1 MDQEQIKSNVFDV
14 LKSVSDPELGVNISD
29 LGLIEKIIVEG
40 KQILIHLGTTSPVC
54 PASSMMRSTA
64 KETVQNKY
72 PDYNVEIIAATNFKW
87 SKDLMSKAGE
97 TLLNKGPGALTADF
111 PIATEQASIVT
122 PKIKPALQ
130 RVPLLMSAVICLLMG
145 LWTGLIRMGWTWPV
159 KNPEWISLHGPLMVC
174 GFLGTVIGL
183 ERAVGLE
190 KKWGYLAPIFAAFG
204 GISLLIIDASSSIPM
219 AILTASSFFYLAIFL
234 TVLKSHRDFPTYIMT
249 LGALCWFIGNTLVL
263 SGLYVF
269 EIVPWW
275 ICFLVFTIAGERIE
289 LNRFLSPKSESD
301 YYFIGIIVLA
311 IIAAIVSLFNL
322 TVGTITLGVSM
333 ILLTVWLFIYDL
345 AMKTIQQKGLT
356 KFIAASLL
364 IGYFWLGV
372 SGIIA
377 VFLGQLVAGPYYD
390 AYLHTAFIGFTFSMI
405 FGHAPIIFP
414 GILKISM
421 EFNHRFYLH
430 LFLLHLGLLIRI
442 VADLSLNWDFRL
454 WGALI
459 SALAIIVF
467 FLNTVTSVRR

>member
-1 MDQEQIKSNVFDV
+1 MDQGQIKSNVFDV

-29 LGLIEKIIVEG
+29 LGLIEKIIVED

-64 KETVQNKY
+64 KETVQNKF
-72 PDYNVEIIAATNFKW
+72 PDYNVEIKAAENFKW
-87 SKDLMSKAGE
+87 SKDRMSKVGE
-97 TLLNKGPGALTADF
+97 TLLNKGSESFKVDF
-111 PIATEQASIVT
+111 PIATEQANAVT
-122 PKIKPALQ
+122 PKTKPALQ
-130 RVPLLMSAVICLLMG
+130 RIPLLIGAVICLLMG

-190 KKWGYLAPIFAAFG
+190 KKWGYLAPILAAFG
-204 GISLLIIDASSSIPM
+204 GISLLVIDASSSIPM
-219 AILTASSFFYLAIFL
+219 AILTVSSFFYLAIFL
-234 TVLKSHRDFPTYIMT
+234 TVLKNHRDFPTYIMT
-249 LGALCWFIGNTLVL
+249 LGALCWFIGNALVL

-311 IIAAIVSLFNL
+311 IIAAIASLFNPK
-322 TVGTITLGVSM
+322 VGTITLGVSM
-333 ILLTVWLFIYDL
+333 ILLTVWLFLYDL
-345 AMKTIQQKGLT
+345 AMKTIQREGLT

-377 VFLGQLVAGPYYD
+377 VILGQLVAGPYYD

-421 EFNHRFYLH
+421 NFNHRFYLH
-430 LFLLHLGLLIRI
+430 LFLLHLGLLIRV

-459 SALAIIVF
+459 SALAIILF
-467 FLNTVTSVRR
+467 FLNTVTSVKR

>member
-29 LGLIEKIIVEG
+29 LGLIEKIIVEN

-64 KETVQNKY
+64 KETVQNKF
-72 PDYNVEIIAATNFKW
+72 PDYHVEIKAAENFKW
-87 SKDLMSKAGE
+87 SKDRLSKAGE
-97 TLLNKGPGALTADF
+97 TLLNMKSGTFKVDF
-111 PIATEQASIVT
+111 PIATEQASAVT
-122 PKIKPALQ
+122 PKTKPAFQ
-130 RVPLLMSAVICLLMG
+130 RVPLLMGGVICLLMG
-145 LWTGLIRMGWTWPV
+145 LWTGLIRMGWAWPV

-190 KKWGYLAPIFAAFG
+190 KKWGYLAPLLAAIG
-204 GISLLIIDASSSIPM
+204 GISLLVIEASSSIPM

-234 TVLKSHRDFPTYIMT
+234 TVLKTHRDFPTYIMT
-249 LGALCWFIGNTLVL
+249 LGALCWFIGNALVL
-263 SGLYVF
+263 SGLFVF

-301 YYFIGIIVLA
+301 YFFIGIIILS
-311 IIAAIVSLFNL
+311 IIAAIISLFYPE
-322 TVGTITLGVSM
+322 VGTFTLGVSM
-333 ILLTVWLFIYDL
+333 ILLTVWLFLYDL
-345 AMKTIQQKGLT
+345 AMRTIQREGLT
-356 KFIAASLL
+356 KFIAACLL

-377 VFLGQLVAGPYYD
+377 VIFGRLVAGPYYD
-390 AYLHTAFIGFTFSMI
+390 AYLHTIFIGFTFSMI

-414 GILKISM
+414 GILKISIT
-421 EFNHRFYLH
+421 FNRRFYLH
-430 LFLLHLGLLIRI
+430 LFLLHLGLLIRV

-459 SALAIIVF
+459 SALAIILF